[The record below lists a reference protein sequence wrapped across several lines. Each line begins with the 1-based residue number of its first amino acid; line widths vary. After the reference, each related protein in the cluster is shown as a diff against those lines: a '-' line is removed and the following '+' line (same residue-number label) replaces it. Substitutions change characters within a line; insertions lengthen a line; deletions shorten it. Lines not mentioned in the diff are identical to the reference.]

1 MDITEFT
8 KDPFGEDRE
17 TLPWIDPEKVTGID
31 YSASRAFHKKLW
43 HDQRS
48 GVLSYAQD
56 EPESD
61 ASRLFDYVYNCVSWW
76 DYFKG
81 TGESIPEGLSEI
93 TALVVVKVGIF
104 LQDAWVIVREEEY
117 LPLLPCFIRTQK

>member
-17 TLPWIDPEKVTGID
+17 VLPWIDPEKVTGID
-31 YSASRAFHKKLW
+31 YGASRIFYRKLR
-43 HDQRS
+43 HDLRFGS
-48 GVLSYAQD
+48 LSYEQND
-56 EPESD
+56 PESD
-61 ASRLFDYVYNCVSWW
+61 TRRLFDYVYNCVSWW
-76 DYFKG
+76 DYFKDMD
-81 TGESIPEGLSEI
+81 ESIPEELSEI
-93 TALVVVKVGIF
+93 TALVVVKAGVF